1 MLNYKVED
9 NIAII
14 SFNMTETPMNVLNEA
29 SIAALDAQ
37 TSKAMADESVVGVII
52 TSDKKEF
59 IAGADLN
66 MILQHSTFE
75 TSKVMITD
83 LHRVFRKYEASG
95 KTFVAAIN
103 GTILG
108 GGYEVCLACH
118 HRIAVNEP
126 KTLIG
131 LPEMLI
137 GLFPGGGGTQRLPRM
152 IGFEKALDFIL
163 KGGKVSPEKA
173 LEIGLVDAL
182 ANSREEMITQAKAW
196 IMANPHALQPWD
208 KKNNDGNNSAK
219 IIGKNDFNIP
229 LESVTSAKGESL
241 LNTQKTG
248 NYPAPLAVMQCMYK
262 GLQVPIE
269 EGLAI
274 EIDYFAQ
281 VATSKE
287 ARNMVKTVFFGANEL
302 NKELRTKNLPLKEV
316 FEDYI
321 KTFVGAYLVERML
334 MIKEGISPTLIEN
347 ACKNVGMSA
356 FNFSADELAENKQL
370 LENQPSENEIKTRI
384 LYIQVIEAKKCLT
397 KNIVTS
403 IRNADVVSILGCGFP
418 AYTGGALSYVDYV
431 GESMFAQEANRLAGA
446 YGERFKI

>member
-14 SFNMTETPMNVLNEA
+14 SFNMTDTPMNVLNEA

-37 TSKAMADESVVGVII
+37 TSKAMADDSVVGVII

-66 MILQHSTFE
+66 MILKHGTYE

-182 ANSREEMITQAKAW
+182 ANTREEMITQAKAW

-208 KKNNDGNNSAK
+208 KKDNAGK
-219 IIGKNDFNIP
+219 IAGKTDFIIP
-229 LESVTSAKGESL
+229 FESVTSANGEKL

-269 EGLAI
+269 QGLAI

-287 ARNMVKTVFFGANEL
+287 ARNMVKTVFFAMNEV
-302 NKELRTKNLPLKEV
+302 NKELRTKNILLADA
-316 FEDYI
+316 FADYI
-321 KTFVGAYLVERML
+321 KIVNDAYLEERNLML
-334 MIKEGISPTLIEN
+334 KEGISPVLIEN
-347 ACKNVGMSA
+347 ACKNAGMSV
-356 FNFSADELAENKQL
+356 FNFSAEELKIKVQL
-370 LENQPSENEIKTRI
+370 LKNQLSEEELKKRI
-384 LYIQVIEAKKCLT
+384 LYIQVIQAKKCL
-397 KNIVTS
+397 KQNVITS
-403 IRNADVVSILGCGFP
+403 VRDADVASVLGFGFP

-431 GESMFAQEANRLAGA
+431 GEDVFAQEGNRLASV